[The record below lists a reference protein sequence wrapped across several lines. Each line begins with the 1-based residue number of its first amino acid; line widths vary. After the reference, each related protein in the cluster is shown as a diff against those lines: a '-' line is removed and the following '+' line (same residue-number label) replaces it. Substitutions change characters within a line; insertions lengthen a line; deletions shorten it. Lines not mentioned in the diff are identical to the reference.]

1 MKHNLI
7 FALAFVIAVGI
18 SHAQD
23 TLVKWTFPTG
33 TAQDSLP
40 ELYSTLNQNSFFSVN
55 GGTSAIDWTKN
66 GVSTKA
72 AQTTQWDN
80 GANTKYWFV
89 KINAT
94 LFSNLK
100 LSSAQQSGGTNA
112 GPKYFKLQYKITES
126 GSWVNVNN
134 DTIKNSNDW
143 LTSSLVNI
151 ELPEECNNQEELFV
165 RWLSI
170 TDSSSNNTIVQSNGT
185 SKIDNII
192 ITGTSTVNIQ
202 DENLSSLIFNFY
214 QDENTLTI
222 SMAENGLIQLFDLS
236 GKKVFDNFSESA
248 EFRINTSSFEK
259 GVYFVVVTCNNKTE
273 TKKIILK

>member
-1 MKHNLI
+1 MKHKLI
-7 FALAFVIAVGI
+7 LALAFVIATCI

-33 TAQDSLP
+33 APQDSVP
-40 ELYSTLNQNSFFSVN
+40 ELFSSLNQNSFFSVS

-89 KINAT
+89 KINTT

-112 GPKYFKLQYKITES
+112 GPKYFKLQYKISES
-126 GSWVNVNN
+126 GTWTNVNN

-143 LTSSLVNI
+143 LTSTLVNVP
-151 ELPEECNNQEELFV
+151 LPEECNNQEELFV

-192 ITGTSTVNIQ
+192 ITGTSTVSIQ
-202 DENLSSLIFNFY
+202 DENLSSSIMNIR
-214 QDENTLTI
+214 QDVSSIVITT
-222 SMAENGLIQLFDLS
+222 AENSLIQMFELS
-236 GKKVFDNFSESA
+236 GQKIIDTYSA
-248 EFRINTSSFEK
+248 SGISIVNTTLFNK
-259 GVYFVVVTCNNKTE
+259 GMYVVVVSNSNKSE
-273 TKKIILK
+273 TRKVIIK